1 LVKPQVVI
9 LGGGFAGLAAASQL
23 DDDGYAVTL
32 VDRGADFEYLPNLH
46 ELVSRF
52 KKPGSLRLDR
62 GRLVAHRGHTFCQSE
77 VVEIDPGQRRVRT
90 ADGDV
95 LAYDALIVAMGSAV
109 TSRGVPGV
117 AEHALPLRS
126 ISHGVEIGARLRQLV
141 DDGGPQ
147 AITVVG
153 GGFTGV
159 ECLGEILRRYRQHR
173 ALAIRLI
180 EPGPRLLARQ
190 PRVVHRAL
198 RAVIEECDVELLFG
212 ESVAG
217 LEPDRIQLASG
228 SWLKSDLTLWT
239 AGGGP
244 SPLLAAAGL
253 AAPGEWA
260 PARRSLQSDFYD
272 DVFIAGDSAGLR
284 RQVAKQSYQATAMGR
299 RAGKNVARLLTGR
312 PLKKYSPPDE
322 QLLITF
328 GYLSGFYI
336 DDDVVLEGAALC
348 LARELLFQI
357 GMAELD
363 RPRRAGARRR
373 LWKRLRNA
381 AQLNA
386 LPGPLRTMLP
396 FPFANSPRDRFDL
409 PSLPRILK
417 WRGAG
422 SGPEEAGA
430 AVATL
435 ERVGRVAGER
445 AAGVLRVL
453 GPRLLS

>member
-1 LVKPQVVI
+1 MKPRVVI
-9 LGGGFAGLAAASQL
+9 LGGGFAGLAAANQFG
-23 DDDGYAVTL
+23 DGYDVTL

-62 GRLVAHRGHTFCQSE
+62 GRLVARRGHTFRQSE
-77 VVEIDPGQRRVRT
+77 VLAIDPEQRQVRLG
-90 ADGDV
+90 DGDV
-95 LAYDALIVAMGSAV
+95 LAYDSLVVAMGTAV

-117 AEHALPLRS
+117 AENALPLRS
-126 ISHGVEIGARLRQLV
+126 IANGVAVGARLRQLV

-147 AITVVG
+147 AVTVVG

-159 ECLGEILRRYRQHR
+159 ESLGEILRRYRQHR
-173 ALAIRLI
+173 SLAIRLI
-180 EPGPRLLARQ
+180 EPGPRLLSRQ
-190 PRVVHRAL
+190 PGVVHRAL
-198 RAVIEECDVELLFG
+198 REVIEECDVEILFG

-217 LEPDRIQLASG
+217 LEPGRIQLVSG
-228 SWLKSDLTLWT
+228 SWLRSDLTLWT

-244 SPLLAAAGL
+244 SPLLAASGL

-260 PARRSLQSDFYD
+260 PARRSLQSDRYD

-284 RQVAKQSYQATAMGR
+284 RRVAKQSYQATAMGR
-299 RAGKNVARLLTGR
+299 RAAKNVKRLLAGR

-328 GYLSGFYI
+328 GYLAGFYI

-381 AQLNA
+381 AQVNA
-386 LPGPLRTMLP
+386 LPGPLRSILP
-396 FPFANSPRDRFDL
+396 FPFARTPRDRFDL
-409 PSLPRILK
+409 PSLPRVLK

-422 SGPEEAGA
+422 SGPEEVGA
-430 AVATL
+430 AAATF
-435 ERVGRVAGER
+435 ERVGRVGYEQAT
-445 AAGVLRVL
+445 GVLRVL
-453 GPRLLS
+453 GPRLLR

>member
-1 LVKPQVVI
+1 VVKPRVVI
-9 LGGGFAGLAAASQL
+9 LGGGFAGLAAANQL
-23 DDDGYAVTL
+23 GHAYEVTL

-46 ELVSRF
+46 ELVSRY

-62 GRLVAHRGHTFCQSE
+62 GRLVAHRGHTFRQSE
-77 VVEIDPGQRRVRT
+77 VVEIDPVQRQVRT
-90 ADGDV
+90 GDGGA
-95 LAYDALIVAMGSAV
+95 LAYDALVVAMGTAV
-109 TSRGVPGV
+109 SSRGVPGA
-117 AEHALPLRS
+117 AEHAMPLRS
-126 ISHGVEIGARLRQLV
+126 IANGVEIGARLRQLV
-141 DDGGPQ
+141 DDGSPQ
-147 AITVVG
+147 AVTVVG

-159 ECLGEILRRYRQHR
+159 ESLGEILRRYRQHR
-173 ALAIRLI
+173 SLAIRLI

-190 PRVVHRAL
+190 PGVVHRAL
-198 RAVIEECDVELLFG
+198 REVIEECDVEILFG

-217 LEPDRIQLASG
+217 LEPGRIQLVSG
-228 SWLKSDLTLWT
+228 SWLRSDLTLWT

-244 SPLLAAAGL
+244 SPLLAPAGL

-260 PARRSLQSDFYD
+260 PARRSLQSCAYD
-272 DVFIAGDSAGLR
+272 DIFIAGDSAGLR
-284 RQVAKQSYQATAMGR
+284 RRVAKQSYQATAMGR
-299 RAGKNVARLLTGR
+299 RAAKNVARLLAGR

-328 GYLSGFYI
+328 GYLTGFYI
-336 DDDVVLEGAALC
+336 DDDVVVEGAALC
-348 LARELLFQI
+348 LARETLFQI

-363 RPRRAGARRR
+363 RPRRGGARRR

-396 FPFANSPRDRFDL
+396 FPFAREPRDRFDL

-422 SGPEEAGA
+422 SGPEEVGA
-430 AVATL
+430 AAATF
-435 ERVGRVAGER
+435 ERVGRAAGER
-445 AAGVLRVL
+445 AAGVLHVL
-453 GPRLLS
+453 GPRLLR

>member
-1 LVKPQVVI
+1 MAKPRVVI
-9 LGGGFAGLAAASQL
+9 LGGGFGGLAAASQL
-23 DDDGYAVTL
+23 DKDYDVTL

-52 KKPGSLRLDR
+52 KKPGALRLDR
-62 GRLVAHRGHTFCQSE
+62 DRLMAHRGHAFRQSE
-77 VVEIDPGQRRVRT
+77 VEAIDPEQRQVRT
-90 ADGDV
+90 ADGGV
-95 LAYDALIVAMGSAV
+95 LGYDALIVAMGSAV

-126 ISHGVEIGARLRQLV
+126 IAHGVEIGARLRELV
-141 DDGGPQ
+141 DDGGSQ
-147 AITVVG
+147 AVTVVG

-173 ALAIRLI
+173 SLAIRLI

-198 RAVIEECDVELLFG
+198 REVIEECDVEILFG
-212 ESVAG
+212 ERVAG
-217 LEPDRIQLASG
+217 LEPGRIHLASG
-228 SWLKSDLTLWT
+228 SWLRSDLTLWT

-260 PARRSLQSDFYD
+260 PARRSLQSERYD
-272 DVFIAGDSAGLR
+272 DVFIAGDSANLR

-299 RAGKNVARLLTGR
+299 RAAKNVKRLFAGR
-312 PLKKYSPPDE
+312 LLKKYSPPDE

-328 GYLSGFYI
+328 GYLTGFYL

-363 RPRRAGARRR
+363 RPRRGGARRR

-381 AQLNA
+381 AHLNA

-396 FPFANSPRDRFDL
+396 FPFAKMPRDRFDL
-409 PSLPRILK
+409 PSLPRVLK
-417 WRGAG
+417 WRGAD

-430 AVATL
+430 AAATL
-435 ERVGRVAGER
+435 ERVGRVGYEQAS
-445 AAGVLRVL
+445 GVLRL
-453 GPRLLS
+453 FGPRLLR